1 MVNGLKIF
9 NLRMKGNGQFEIR
22 GKERNVRKEAQ
33 RRHQVKV
40 SFVVLI
46 AHITLMMNNDGN
58 NQKKEKEEEDEMKI
72 SLNGDEENQEKN
84 WPQEKE
90 RFVCPS
96 LGMP

>member
-1 MVNGLKIF
+1 
-9 NLRMKGNGQFEIR
+9 
-22 GKERNVRKEAQ
+22 
-33 RRHQVKV
+33 
-40 SFVVLI
+40 
-46 AHITLMMNNDGN
+46 MMNNNGN